1 MISSLDPSAQR
12 FLLDLGRI
20 QTAIADAGR
29 QISSGLKVSTPS
41 DAPDQISEILQLFSG
56 LDRSTQIRAN
66 LSRVQA
72 ETSTASETLA
82 TASQIVDRV
91 RVLASQGAGTNQTAQ
106 TRNSLGTEVQ
116 GLLEQLISASGSIV
130 DGRYVFSGDQD
141 QALAYDINLA
151 NPNGVDRLLT
161 APATRLIQHPS
172 GTTFIAAKTAQ
183 EIFDNRNPDD
193 TLAADNVFAAVNGAR
208 AALAANDQ
216 AGIDSALE
224 ALRVAGDHLNDELSF
239 YGTVQEKT
247 DAAVDFASKLEVQL
261 KTELSNLRDA
271 DVVEATLELQQAQN
285 HESAAFASRAKM
297 PQTSLFDYLG

>member
-1 MISSLDPSAQR
+1 MIRNLDPSAER
-12 FLLDLGRI
+12 FLLDVGRI

-41 DAPDQISEILQLFSG
+41 DAPDQISEILQLCAG
-56 LDRSTQIRAN
+56 LERSSQIRAN

-72 ETSTASETLA
+72 ETGTASETLA
-82 TASQIVDRV
+82 TASKIVDRV
-91 RVLASQGAGTNQTAQ
+91 RVLASQGAGTNQSPQ
-106 TRNSLGTEVQ
+106 TRNSIATEVQ
-116 GLLEQLISASGSIV
+116 GLLEQLVSASGSIV

-141 QALAYDINLA
+141 QALAYDLNLA
-151 NPNGVDRLLT
+151 NPNGVNRLLIT
-161 APATRLIQHPS
+161 RATRQIQHPS

-216 AGIDSALE
+216 PGIDAALE
-224 ALRVAGDHLNDELSF
+224 ALRAAGDHLNGELSF
-239 YGTVQEKT
+239 YGTVQVKT

-261 KTELSNLRDA
+261 KRELSSLRDA
-271 DVVEATLELQQAQN
+271 DLVEATLELERAKS
-285 HESAAFASRAKM
+285 HEAAAFASRAQM
-297 PQTSLFDYLG
+297 PRTSLFDYLG

>member
-151 NPNGVDRLLT
+151 NPNGVNRLLT

-271 DVVEATLELQQAQN
+271 DVVEANLELQQAQN

>member
-20 QTAIADAGR
+20 QTAIADAGQ

>member
-82 TASQIVDRV
+82 TASKIVDRV

-216 AGIDSALE
+216 AGMDSALE